1 MSYAVRLH
9 EVLRTWAA
17 GHGVRAEVDVA
28 ELAVR
33 DSEID
38 RAVHLYETAADE
50 LTALIELDT
59 AARLGHRRPDMT
71 TADELVLA
79 ALRIRRLVA
88 GIEPWRGGKPHP
100 RVRHRLRAALRRLQT
115 AAGAIAVDEA
125 GLLLEHPAVA
135 AAYEALDEVL
145 PGIEWPGP
153 PAAEPPVPPTRDAVT
168 LADQFLLVFRPGRY
182 ACAVHLRL
190 FRPAG
195 RPPVA
200 LIGEL
205 ADYHSP
211 GLLEDPGAYL
221 AELRER
227 APLIAAES
235 PEWVH
240 YLPAEYASYSERH
253 ESRLDLE
260 RAAGDSDSARLVS
273 GDPATTED
281 LSLAGLEAMVC
292 GPVRRW
298 HAADYSAAV
307 LTGLGVRTVNALT
320 GASRATHPEAEA
332 KLRCRR
338 WRCGSGFTHPVRTLP
353 KARCPYCGGAKTQ
366 VIEVS
371 GL

>member
-1 MSYAVRLH
+1 M
-9 EVLRTWAA
+9 LRTWAA

-33 DSEID
+33 DSQID

-50 LTALIELDT
+50 LTTLIELDT

-115 AAGAIAVDEA
+115 AAGAIAADEA
-125 GLLLEHPAVA
+125 GLLLDHPAVA
-135 AAYEALDEVL
+135 EAYQALDEVL
-145 PGIEWPGP
+145 PGIEWPVP
-153 PAAEPPVPPTRDAVT
+153 PTAGPPVPPTRDAVT
-168 LADQFLLVFRPGRY
+168 LADQFLLIFRPGDY

-195 RPPVA
+195 RKPVV

-205 ADYHSP
+205 ADYHAP

-227 APLIAAES
+227 VPLIAAES
-235 PEWVH
+235 PEWAH
-240 YLPAEYASYSERH
+240 YLPAEYAAYSERH
-253 ESRLDLE
+253 ETRLDLE
-260 RAAGDSDSARLVS
+260 RAAGDADSVRLVS
-273 GDPATTED
+273 AD
-281 LSLAGLEAMVC
+281 LSLAELSLEALAEMVG

-320 GASRATHPEAEA
+320 GTSRATHPEAEA

-338 WRCGSGFTHPVRTLP
+338 RRCGSGFTHPVRTLP
-353 KARCPYCGGAKTQ
+353 KARCPYCGGVDAQ
-366 VIEVS
+366 VTEVN